1 MTEGR
6 REDGARAETG
16 RRLSVAEAAS
26 ELGTT
31 SEGVR
36 SRIKRGTLQAERE
49 SGRVWVILEG
59 APPRPGAAPPQ
70 PDAAPPGDR
79 AGDRTELVDELRAR
93 VSSLER
99 QLDLERDANREN
111 RRLLAA
117 ALERIPPQLEAPRE
131 APEASETVEEETER
145 AEAQATT
152 PPEQA
157 QRPTEGVE
165 HDASTLR
172 EWTGDVEA
180 RRSDAGEAQ
189 EGV

>member
-6 REDGARAETG
+6 REDGDRAGTG

-36 SRIKRGTLQAERE
+36 SRIKRGTLQPERA
-49 SGRVWVILEG
+49 SGRVWVIFEG

-117 ALERIPPQLEAPRE
+117 ALERIPALEAPAEERE
-131 APEASETVEEETER
+131 SPETDAAGRPGAPGSPEPQTP
-145 AEAQATT
+145 AE
-152 PPEQA
+152 P
-157 QRPTEGVE
+157 RP
-165 HDASTLR
+165 
-172 EWTGDVEA
+172 WW
-180 RRSDAGEAQ
+180 RRVFGM
-189 EGV
+189 

>member
-1 MTEGR
+1 MVEGR
-6 REDGARAETG
+6 RVDGDRAAPK
-16 RRLSVAEAAS
+16 RRLTVREAAS

-49 SGRVWVILEG
+49 SGRVWVILQG
-59 APPRPGAAPPQ
+59 TLARPGAAPPRPDDTQ
-70 PDAAPPGDR
+70 PGDQPGDR

-117 ALERIPPQLEAPRE
+117 ALERIPALEP
-131 APEASETVEEETER
+131 PEGPESASEPV
-145 AEAQATT
+145 ATT
-152 PPEQA
+152 ETPAEPAEQEPHKEESSPPQG
-157 QRPTEGVE
+157 Q
-165 HDASTLR
+165 DSSDSTLR
-172 EWTGDVEA
+172 EG
-180 RRSDAGEAQ
+180 AQ
-189 EGV
+189 Q

>member
-59 APPRPGAAPPQ
+59 APPQ

-79 AGDRTELVDELRAR
+79 TGDRTELVDELRAR
-93 VSSLER
+93 ASSLER